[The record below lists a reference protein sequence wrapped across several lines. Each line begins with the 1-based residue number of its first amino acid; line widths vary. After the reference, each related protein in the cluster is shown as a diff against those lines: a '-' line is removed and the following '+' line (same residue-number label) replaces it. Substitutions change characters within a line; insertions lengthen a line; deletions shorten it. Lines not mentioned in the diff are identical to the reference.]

1 MVVSVERDLLA
12 RWQNGSNV
20 LLRVRSPED
29 PVRLRAAL
37 TAARREIAA
46 LGPDTGSGAAGPAY
60 LSPLIPVPD
69 GQLMIVDFGR
79 VPPATV
85 RAVPE
90 LVARHLTDG
99 GIRDAVVDT
108 PQRIGDRY
116 ATVTA
121 FAPSARAW
129 LRGPLGVPFGPAA
142 RDAPGYLLDLV
153 VEWVRGE
160 QPATQPIGVI
170 VSAELALAWSTVS
183 AALSP
188 ALATGSSV
196 AVVASDFRTSAVAG
210 AVQGRFGGTVP
221 QASLTVAGPGWQPAA
236 FVAAMARQ
244 RDALRAHAGRLLW
257 AGVTVSPDARD
268 TLSAVWNDREPP
280 AGPGINRPPGDR
292 LADVLVPDGMWY
304 QILSPGHIAR
314 LSGPPP
320 EAATLPDGRVELTIG
335 APEQWLPG
343 HPDRPAV
350 VARARELLA
359 GCLVDEATAQAM
371 SRERLA
377 TARASDTTDFFGH
390 PG

>member
-37 TAARREIAA
+37 TAALREIAA

-60 LSPLIPVPD
+60 LSPLIAVPD
-69 GQLMIVDFGR
+69 GQLMIVDFNG

-121 FAPSARAW
+121 FAPAARAW
-129 LRGPLGVPFGPAA
+129 LRGPLGTPFGPAP
-142 RDAPGYLLDLV
+142 RDAPGYLLDAV
-153 VEWVRGE
+153 VEWVR
-160 QPATQPIGVI
+160 QPPEPDPIGVI
-170 VSAELALAWSTVS
+170 VSMELPLTWSTVGG
-183 AALSP
+183 ALMP

-196 AVVASDFRTSAVAG
+196 AVVASDFQTSAIAG

-221 QASLTVAGPGWQPAA
+221 QASLTMAGRGLPPAA
-236 FVAAMARQ
+236 LVAAMVHQ
-244 RDALRAHAGRLLW
+244 RELVRAYAGRLVW
-257 AGVTVSPDARD
+257 AGVTASPDARD
-268 TLSAVWNDREPP
+268 TLSAAWNDREP
-280 AGPGINRPPGDR
+280 AERGVNRPPGDR

-304 QILSPGHIAR
+304 QILSAGHLAR
-314 LSGPPP
+314 LGGPPP
-320 EAATLPDGRVELTIG
+320 EAHPLPDGRIELTVG
-335 APEQWLPG
+335 TAEQWLPG
-343 HPDRPAV
+343 HPDRPTVLAH
-350 VARARELLA
+350 ARELLA
-359 GCLVDEATAQAM
+359 GCLADEAGAQAM

-377 TARASDTTDFFGH
+377 SARARDTTGFFAAR
-390 PG
+390 

>member
-60 LSPLIPVPD
+60 LSPLIAVPD
-69 GQLMIVDFGR
+69 GQLMIVDFNG

-121 FAPSARAW
+121 FAPAARAW
-129 LRGPLGVPFGPAA
+129 LRGPLGTPFGPAP
-142 RDAPGYLLDLV
+142 RDAPGYLLDAV
-153 VEWVRGE
+153 VEWVR
-160 QPATQPIGVI
+160 QPPEPDPIGVI
-170 VSAELALAWSTVS
+170 VSMELPLTWSTVGG
-183 AALSP
+183 ALMP

-196 AVVASDFRTSAVAG
+196 AVVASDFQTSAIAG

-221 QASLTVAGPGWQPAA
+221 QASLTMAGRGLPPAA
-236 FVAAMARQ
+236 LVAAMVHQRELAR
-244 RDALRAHAGRLLW
+244 AYAGRLVW
-257 AGVTVSPDARD
+257 AGVTASPDARD
-268 TLSAVWNDREPP
+268 TLSAAGTTANRRSAASTGRRGTGWPTCWYPTGCGTRSSLP
-280 AGPGINRPPGDR
+280 AT
-292 LADVLVPDGMWY
+292 
-304 QILSPGHIAR
+304 SPGWAVR
-314 LSGPPP
+314 RRRRTRCRTAGSSSPSVPPSSGSPVIPTGRP
-320 EAATLPDGRVELTIG
+320 CWPMRASCSPAAWLT
-335 APEQWLPG
+335 
-343 HPDRPAV
+343 RPAP
-350 VARARELLA
+350 R
-359 GCLVDEATAQAM
+359 
-371 SRERLA
+371 
-377 TARASDTTDFFGH
+377 
-390 PG
+390 P

>member
-1 MVVSVERDLLA
+1 MAVSVERELLA

-37 TAARREIAA
+37 TAAQREIV
-46 LGPDTGSGAAGPAY
+46 GMTAAGPAY

-85 RAVPE
+85 RAVPD
-90 LVARHLTDG
+90 LVARHLSDG

-108 PQRIGDRY
+108 PERIGDRY
-116 ATVTA
+116 GTVTA
-121 FAPSARAW
+121 FAPAARAW
-129 LRGPLGVPFGPAA
+129 LRGPLGVPFGPAP
-142 RDAPGYLLDLV
+142 RDAPGYLLDAV
-153 VEWVRGE
+153 VDWVRDRPE
-160 QPATQPIGVI
+160 PQPIGVI
-170 VSAELALAWSTVS
+170 VSAELPLTWSTVS
-183 AALSP
+183 AALIP

-196 AVVASDFRTSAVAG
+196 AVVASDFQTSAVAG

-221 QASLTVAGPGWQPAA
+221 QASLTAAGRGLPPDAI
-236 FVAAMARQ
+236 VAAMARQ
-244 RDALRAHAGRLLW
+244 RDVVRAYAGRLLW

-280 AGPGINRPPGDR
+280 AGPGVNRPPGDR

-304 QILSPGHIAR
+304 QILSHGQVAR
-314 LSGPPP
+314 LGGPPP
-320 EAATLPDGRVELTIG
+320 GAVTLPDGRVELTIG
-335 APEQWLPG
+335 TSEQWLPG
-343 HPDRPAV
+343 HPDRPSV

-371 SRERLA
+371 SRERLT
-377 TARASDTTDFFGH
+377 TARASDTTGFFRQ